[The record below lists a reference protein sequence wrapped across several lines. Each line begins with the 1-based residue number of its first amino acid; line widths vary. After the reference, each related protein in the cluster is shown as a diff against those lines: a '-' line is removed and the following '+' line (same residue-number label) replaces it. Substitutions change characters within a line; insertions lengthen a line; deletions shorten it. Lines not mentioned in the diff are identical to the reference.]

1 MSRRKQKSGWDKAKS
16 RKRNKLGEQAKE
28 CAKLEHFFSTKTS
41 VDPASS
47 PDPGHTA
54 TASPDS
60 ESRAALSSSD
70 PRHAEMVSSDSDSRA
85 DSSSIYQQLF
95 MEIRDRYRDYIPVYT
110 DGSRDGND
118 NFI

>member
-28 CAKLEHFFSTKTS
+28 CAKLEHFFSTKKS

-60 ESRAALSSSD
+60 ESRAALS
-70 PRHAEMVSSDSDSRA
+70 
-85 DSSSIYQQLF
+85 
-95 MEIRDRYRDYIPVYT
+95 
-110 DGSRDGND
+110 
-118 NFI
+118 